1 MSKSRGNVVNPDDV
15 VLEYGADSLRLY
27 EMFMGP
33 FRDSKT
39 WNTSGIEGVHRFLAR
54 TWRLVIGLPQSD
66 GSFKDGTLVTDDE
79 PTLEQLRTLHKCIAK
94 VTEEIE
100 STRFN
105 TGISGMME
113 FVNAAYK
120 WNNQPRGIIEPFV
133 LLLSPYAPHMA
144 EELWSRLGHPN
155 SLAYESFPKANPDY
169 LKNTTIVL
177 PVQINGKTRGTIEV
191 EEGCSEDDAFVLASQ
206 DDKLRKYLD
215 GQSIKKRIYVPGK
228 ILNVILDRTNV
239 KVTTK

>member
-1 MSKSRGNVVNPDDV
+1 MCHKSRNHPWGSKSSFAPPFSNLLIPLNVFCLIVLLLQVQYTAWKDQEGNYVSADTEERLNEHQQVTIPEEKVIKSGDHFVLKEDPSIRLIPRVYKMSKSRGNVVNPDDV

-94 VTEEIE
+94 V
-100 STRFN
+100 
-105 TGISGMME
+105 IS
-113 FVNAAYK
+113 
-120 WNNQPRGIIEPFV
+120 
-133 LLLSPYAPHMA
+133 SPYDLFAVCLH
-144 EELWSRLGHPN
+144 L
-155 SLAYESFPKANPDY
+155 
-169 LKNTTIVL
+169 T
-177 PVQINGKTRGTIEV
+177 
-191 EEGCSEDDAFVLASQ
+191 
-206 DDKLRKYLD
+206 
-215 GQSIKKRIYVPGK
+215 
-228 ILNVILDRTNV
+228 
-239 KVTTK
+239 